1 MPEKE
6 PVLAPFILTQNDANI
21 TATAGTGAVWSDI
34 WAYRVPNG
42 VGIVLQ
48 AADIISIHFEDPGAE
63 CGTATGFADCYARIE
78 VRDPSQ
84 EATRLVYG
92 PSLYGRV
99 REFQDR
105 NTVARLAVPEPVK
118 VYARQWIVIMGL
130 DGLVITLAVSYF
142 SLVTSKVAIPL

>member
-6 PVLAPFILTQNDANI
+6 PVLAPFLLTQNDGNVTAVNGVANL
-21 TATAGTGAVWSDI
+21 WSDI

-48 AADIISIHFEDPGAE
+48 AADIISMYLDDGAE
-63 CGTATGFADCYARIE
+63 IGRWLSYVRVE

-92 PSLYGRV
+92 PAQYNRV
-99 REFQDR
+99 REFRDR
-105 NTVARLAVPEPVK
+105 NTVARLAAPEPVK
-118 VYARQWIVIMGL
+118 VYARQWIVFMAL
-130 DGLVITLAVSYF
+130 DDAIITVATSFFTLA
-142 SLVTSKVAIPL
+142 TSKVAIPL

>member
-6 PVLAPFILTQNDANI
+6 PVLAPFLLTHNDGNI
-21 TATAGTGAVWSDI
+21 TAVNGVANLWSDL

-48 AADIISIHFEDPGAE
+48 AADVISMYLDDGAE
-63 CGTATGFADCYARIE
+63 IGRYVEYVRIE

-84 EATRLVYG
+84 ESTRLVYG
-92 PSLYGRV
+92 PALYDRV

-105 NTVARLAVPEPVK
+105 NTVARLGLPEPVK
-118 VYARQWIVIMGL
+118 VYARQWIVFMVL
-130 DGLVITLAVSYF
+130 DDAIVTVATCLLTLQ
-142 SLVTSKVAIPL
+142 TSKVAIPL

>member
-6 PVLAPFILTQNDANI
+6 PVLAPFLLTHNDGNI
-21 TATAGTGAVWSDI
+21 TAANGVAGLWSDI

-48 AADIISIHFEDPGAE
+48 ASDIISMYLDDGAE
-63 CGTATGFADCYARIE
+63 IGRYVEYVRIE

-84 EATRLVYG
+84 ESTRLVYG
-92 PSLYGRV
+92 PAIYDRV

-105 NTVARLAVPEPVK
+105 NTVARLGLPEQVK
-118 VYARQWIVIMGL
+118 VYARQWIVFMNL
-130 DGLVITLAVSYF
+130 DAVGVTVATCLLTLQ
-142 SLVTSKVAIPL
+142 TSKVAIPL